1 MAMDAEGTDEAPGAL
16 AVRGALAAEA
26 PRGPATAPDVVAMP
40 GGLGTLLGPTDA
52 MPSPPEKNTI
62 DAALARSLMPT
73 APIPV

>member
-1 MAMDAEGTDEAPGAL
+1 
-16 AVRGALAAEA
+16 
-26 PRGPATAPDVVAMP
+26 MP

-73 APIPV
+73 APIPATEHNLPVIQMERYACGLDFFSF